1 MSNEEKQQVDE
12 TFVTPWNLAIYYRR
26 IFPSHIYCK
35 WLAYGE
41 PATCSQFAQR
51 EFSFTLENDVYR
63 RYLSFS
69 NHMEFEKELIKL
81 CPEKI
86 DIGAVYSAKPKD
98 HKMLSAAQ
106 FYPIERELVFDIDM
120 TDYDDVRFCCRGA
133 DICSKCWTLM
143 RFAMQIMDRVLHEDF
158 GFEHRLWIYSGRRGV
173 HCWVCDQTAR
183 ELQSSIRQAIVE
195 HITIVTG
202 GKDSSKRVTLYT
214 PLHPSLQR
222 AREIILTEFDGYAC
236 LKQDFLGDDQRIERF
251 LRLVPDDN
259 ILFFLILDRN
269 KKKEESINKVLQ
281 MISPGLDYDESKNDF
296 LNLKFLRR
304 QTLRELFSQLTTS
317 AERWAAFKQHTDAMI
332 NSVTSST
339 KYRKS
344 AYTTLIDEIMF
355 EYCYPRLD
363 ANVTKGMNHLLK
375 SPFSIHPKTGRV
387 SIPIHLDSLAY
398 FDPCKEGSV
407 PKLNELCQQVE
418 QLPKQNLPNE
428 DGSGEKTAT
437 KQKDYNQTSLKPFI
451 DIFARF
457 VQQSQTSKR
466 NETLARSDLNTM
478 LSGEI

>member
-1 MSNEEKQQVDE
+1 MSNEDKQKIDE

-41 PATCSQFAQR
+41 PAASSQFAQR

-69 NHMEFEKELIKL
+69 NHIEFEKELIKM

-98 HKMLSAAQ
+98 HKMLSPAQ

-143 RFAMQIMDRVLHEDF
+143 RFAMQIIDRVLHEDF

-173 HCWVCDQTAR
+173 HCWVCDQIAR

-195 HITIVTG
+195 HISIVTS
-202 GKDSSKRVTLYT
+202 GKESSKRVTLYH

-236 LKQDFLGDDQRIERF
+236 LEQDFLGDDQRIERF
-251 LRLVPDDN
+251 LR
-259 ILFFLILDRN
+259 IF
-269 KKKEESINKVLQ
+269 
-281 MISPGLDYDESKNDF
+281 
-296 LNLKFLRR
+296 
-304 QTLRELFSQLTTS
+304 
-317 AERWAAFKQHTDAMI
+317 
-332 NSVTSST
+332 
-339 KYRKS
+339 RK
-344 AYTTLIDEIMF
+344 AVYTTLIDEIMF
-355 EYCYPRLD
+355 EYSYPRLD
-363 ANVTKGMNHLLK
+363 VNVTKGMNHLLK

-387 SIPIHLDSLAY
+387 SIPIHLNSLGY

-418 QLPKQNLPNE
+418 QLPKQYE
-428 DGSGEKTAT
+428 DGLNEKIST

-457 VQQSQTSKR
+457 VQQSQTNKQ
-466 NETLARSDLNTM
+466 NETLDRSDFNTM

>member
-1 MSNEEKQQVDE
+1 MSNEDKQKIDE

-41 PATCSQFAQR
+41 PAASSQFAQR

-69 NHMEFEKELIKL
+69 NHIEFEKELIKM

-98 HKMLSAAQ
+98 HKMLSPAQ

-143 RFAMQIMDRVLHEDF
+143 RFAMQIIDRVLHEDF

-173 HCWVCDQTAR
+173 HCWVCDQIAR

-195 HITIVTG
+195 HISIVTS
-202 GKDSSKRVTLYT
+202 GKESSKRVTLYH

-236 LKQDFLGDDQRIERF
+236 LEQDFLGDDQRIERF
-251 LRLVPDDN
+251 LRIVPDDS
-259 ILFFLILDRN
+259 R
-269 KKKEESINKVLQ
+269 S
-281 MISPGLDYDESKNDF
+281 
-296 LNLKFLRR
+296 
-304 QTLRELFSQLTTS
+304 TLREIFSQLTTS

-332 NSVTSST
+332 NSVTSTT
-339 KYRKS
+339 KFRK
-344 AYTTLIDEIMF
+344 AVYTTLIDEIMF
-355 EYCYPRLD
+355 EYSYPRLD
-363 ANVTKGMNHLLK
+363 VNVTKGMNHLLK

-387 SIPIHLDSLAY
+387 SIPIHLNSLGY

-418 QLPKQNLPNE
+418 QLPKQYE
-428 DGSGEKTAT
+428 DGLNEKISI

-457 VQQSQTSKR
+457 VQQSQTNKQ
-466 NETLARSDLNTM
+466 NETLDRSDFNTM

>member
-1 MSNEEKQQVDE
+1 MSNEEKQQIDE
-12 TFVTPWNLAIYYRR
+12 TSVTPWNLAIYYRR

-41 PATCSQFAQR
+41 PASSLQFAQR

-81 CPEKI
+81 SPEKI

-98 HKMLSAAQ
+98 HKMLSTTQ

-133 DICSKCWTLM
+133 DICSTCWTLM
-143 RFAMQIMDRVLHEDF
+143 RFAMQIIDRVLHEDF

-183 ELQSSIRQAIVE
+183 ELQSSTRQTIVE
-195 HITIVTG
+195 YITILATG
-202 GKDSSKRVTLYT
+202 KESSKRVTLYS

-251 LRLVPDDN
+251 ILLVPDD
-259 ILFFLILDRN
+259 
-269 KKKEESINKVLQ
+269 S
-281 MISPGLDYDESKNDF
+281 
-296 LNLKFLRR
+296 R
-304 QTLRELFSQLTTS
+304 QTLREIFSQLTTS

-332 NSVTSST
+332 NSVTSTT
-339 KYRKS
+339 KFRKA

-387 SIPIHLDSLAY
+387 SIPIHLDSLGY

-418 QLPKQNLPNE
+418 QLPKQNQQNDDGFNE
-428 DGSGEKTAT
+428 KIST

-457 VQQSQTSKR
+457 VQQSQTSKQ
-466 NETLARSDLNTM
+466 NETLAKSDLNTM

>member
-1 MSNEEKQQVDE
+1 MSNEEKQQDTQE
-12 TFVTPWNLAIYYRR
+12 APVTPWNLAIYYRR

-41 PATCSQFAQR
+41 PAACPQFSQR

-69 NHMEFEKELIKL
+69 NHIEFEKELIKM

-98 HKMLSAAQ
+98 HKMLSTAQ

-143 RFAMQIMDRVLHEDF
+143 RFAMQIIDRVLHEDF

-173 HCWVCDQTAR
+173 HCWVSDQTAR
-183 ELQSSIRQAIVE
+183 ELQSSTRQAIVE
-195 HITIVTG
+195 HITVINA

-214 PLHPSLQR
+214 PLHPSLQH

-236 LKQDFLGDDQRIERF
+236 LEQDFLGDDQRIERF

-259 ILFFLILDRN
+259 ILFYIF
-269 KKKEESINKVLQ
+269 K
-281 MISPGLDYDESKNDF
+281 
-296 LNLKFLRR
+296 
-304 QTLRELFSQLTTS
+304 LT
-317 AERWAAFKQHTDAMI
+317 ERWAAFKQHTDGMI
-332 NSVTSST
+332 NSVTAT
-339 KYRKS
+339 NKFRKA

-387 SIPIHLDSLAY
+387 SIPIASDALPY

-407 PKLNELCQQVE
+407 PKLSELCQQVE
-418 QLPKQNLPNE
+418 QLPKQNE
-428 DGSGEKTAT
+428 DIENGKTNI
-437 KQKDYNQTSLKPFI
+437 KQKDFNQTALKPFI
-451 DIFARF
+451 DIFSRF
-457 VQQSQTSKR
+457 VQRSQTSKQD
-466 NETLARSDLNTM
+466 ETLAKSDFNTM

>member
-98 HKMLSAAQ
+98 HKMLSVAQ

-251 LRLVPDDN
+251 LRLVPDD
-259 ILFFLILDRN
+259 
-269 KKKEESINKVLQ
+269 S
-281 MISPGLDYDESKNDF
+281 
-296 LNLKFLRR
+296 R

-344 AYTTLIDEIMF
+344 TYTTLIDEIMF

-387 SIPIHLDSLAY
+387 SIPIHLDSLGY

-418 QLPKQNLPNE
+418 QLPKQNQQSE
-428 DGSGEKTAT
+428 DGSNEKTAT

-457 VQQSQTSKR
+457 VQQSQTSKQ
-466 NETLARSDLNTM
+466 NETLAKSDLNTM

>member
-1 MSNEEKQQVDE
+1 MSNEDKQKIDE

-41 PATCSQFAQR
+41 PAASSQFAQR

-69 NHMEFEKELIKL
+69 NHIEFEKELIKM

-98 HKMLSAAQ
+98 HKMLSPAQ

-143 RFAMQIMDRVLHEDF
+143 RFAMQIIDRVLHEDF

-173 HCWVCDQTAR
+173 HCWVCDQIAR

-195 HITIVTG
+195 HISIVTS
-202 GKDSSKRVTLYT
+202 GKESSKRVTLYH

-236 LKQDFLGDDQRIERF
+236 LEQDFLGDDQRIERF
-251 LRLVPDDN
+251 LR
-259 ILFFLILDRN
+259 IF
-269 KKKEESINKVLQ
+269 
-281 MISPGLDYDESKNDF
+281 
-296 LNLKFLRR
+296 
-304 QTLRELFSQLTTS
+304 
-317 AERWAAFKQHTDAMI
+317 
-332 NSVTSST
+332 
-339 KYRKS
+339 RK
-344 AYTTLIDEIMF
+344 AVYTTLIDEIMF
-355 EYCYPRLD
+355 EYSYPRLD
-363 ANVTKGMNHLLK
+363 VNVTKGMNHLLK

-387 SIPIHLDSLAY
+387 SIPIHLNSLGY

-418 QLPKQNLPNE
+418 QLPKQYE
-428 DGSGEKTAT
+428 DGLNEKISI

-457 VQQSQTSKR
+457 VQQSQTNKQ
-466 NETLARSDLNTM
+466 NETLDRSDFNTM

>member
-1 MSNEEKQQVDE
+1 MANEEKQQADE
-12 TFVTPWNLAIYYRR
+12 TPVTPWNLAIYYRR

-41 PATCSQFAQR
+41 PAACPQFSQR

-69 NHMEFEKELIKL
+69 NHIEFEKELIKM

-98 HKMLSAAQ
+98 HKMISATQ

-133 DICSKCWTLM
+133 DICSICWTLM
-143 RFAMQIMDRVLHEDF
+143 RFAMQIIDRVLHEDF

-173 HCWVCDQTAR
+173 HCWVCDPTAR

-195 HITIVTG
+195 HLTVVTS
-202 GKDSSKRVTLYT
+202 GKDSSKRVTLYS

-222 AREIILTEFDGYAC
+222 AREIILMEFDGYAC
-236 LKQDFLGDDQRIERF
+236 LKQDFLADEQRIERF
-251 LRLVPDDN
+251 LRLVPDD
-259 ILFFLILDRN
+259 
-269 KKKEESINKVLQ
+269 S
-281 MISPGLDYDESKNDF
+281 
-296 LNLKFLRR
+296 R
-304 QTLRELFSQLTTS
+304 QTLRDIFSELTTS

-332 NSVTSST
+332 NSVTSTT
-339 KYRKS
+339 KFRKA

-387 SIPIHLDSLAY
+387 SIPIDPDALAY

-407 PKLNELCQQVE
+407 PKLSELCQQVE
-418 QLPKQNLPNE
+418 QLPKHNQQNENGTNE
-428 DGSGEKTAT
+428 KNHT
-437 KQKDYNQTSLKPFI
+437 KQKDYNQTSLKPFV
-451 DIFARF
+451 DLLARF
-457 VQQSQTSKR
+457 VQRSQTSKQ
-466 NETLARSDLNTM
+466 NETLTKSDFNTII
-478 LSGEI
+478 SGEI

>member
-251 LRLVPDDN
+251 LRLVPDD
-259 ILFFLILDRN
+259 
-269 KKKEESINKVLQ
+269 S
-281 MISPGLDYDESKNDF
+281 
-296 LNLKFLRR
+296 R